1 LLFVC
6 LAEKRSD
13 GGEEGFLYF
22 NYAYHY

>member
-1 LLFVC
+1 LLFAC